1 MLDFYST
8 DLQLP
13 NSFQFKK
20 GDKTKNMRNMNDKT
34 ALGLDTGIGVLICYF
49 GNFACGLPLG
59 LIYSILVIVQD
70 KTNKVAR
77 FHAFQSLF
85 IMLAG
90 IVIGIP
96 LYIILFVGIFVD
108 AAIGLPL
115 VTGITSLAFLACAIG
130 MIYFIIMAAI
140 KGYGGA
146 IYKIPVIGNFADKS
160 SN

>member
-1 MLDFYST
+1 
-8 DLQLP
+8 
-13 NSFQFKK
+13 
-20 GDKTKNMRNMNDKT
+20 MNGKT

-49 GNFACGLPLG
+49 GNLACGLPLG

-85 IMLAG
+85 MMVASIL
-90 IVIGIP
+90 IFIP
-96 LYIILFVGIFVD
+96 LYIVFFVGIFVD

-115 VTGITSLAFLACAIG
+115 VSGIVGLAFLAVIIAI
-130 MIYFIIMAAI
+130 IYFIIMAAI
-140 KGYGGA
+140 KGYGGEV
-146 IYKIPVIGNFADKS
+146 YKIPVVGNFADKY